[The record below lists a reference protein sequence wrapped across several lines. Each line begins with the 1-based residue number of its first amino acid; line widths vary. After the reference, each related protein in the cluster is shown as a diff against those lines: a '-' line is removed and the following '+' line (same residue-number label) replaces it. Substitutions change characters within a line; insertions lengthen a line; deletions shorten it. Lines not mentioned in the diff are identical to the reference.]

1 MSTISY
7 AFWYGLAFVRSFS
20 FARIRN
26 LMHLRIT
33 FILSRVFKIH
43 NFSSF
48 PSSVSIEPT
57 NTCNLQCPE
66 CPTGNKTS
74 PIPKGNMGR
83 ETFERIIT
91 EIQKHTFFINLYFQ
105 GEPFLHPDMCL
116 FISRAHQLRM
126 MTSTSTNAHFITEK
140 NAEDIVR
147 SGLTHIIISLDGFD
161 QQSYEV
167 YRKKGDFN
175 AVVAGLHD
183 LSSAK
188 KKLKSKY
195 PLIEVQCL
203 LFKHTEQFGSALK
216 QIAYSHGA
224 DRVVFKTAQFYSAE
238 NMHMMPVQKKNSRY
252 IYNQEKQTLELRKK
266 PKNKCWRMWS
276 SVVFTWN
283 GTVLPCCFD
292 KYNSYAYG
300 TIEQSSLQSILTSKQ
315 TRNFKQQVH
324 TNRSVFSI
332 CRNCTS

>member
-7 AFWYGLAFVRSFS
+7 TFWYGWAFVRSLS
-20 FARIRN
+20 LARIRN
-26 LMHLRIT
+26 LVHLRIT
-33 FILSRVFKIH
+33 FILSRVLKKHI
-43 NFSSF
+43 FSSF

-74 PIPKGNMGR
+74 AIQKGCMSK
-83 ETFERIIT
+83 ETFERILAEVKT
-91 EIQKHTFFINLYFQ
+91 HTFFINLYFQ

-116 FISRAHQLRM
+116 FISRAHQLHM
-126 MTSTSTNAHFITEK
+126 MSSTSTNAHYITEK

-147 SGLTHIIISLDGFD
+147 SGLTHIIVSLDGFD

-175 AVVAGLHD
+175 AVVSGLQV
-183 LSSAK
+183 LSTAK
-188 KKLKSKY
+188 QKLKSKY

-203 LFKHTEQFGSALK
+203 LFKHTEQHK
-216 QIAYSHGA
+216 QELQELGYNNGA
-224 DRVVFKTAQFYSAE
+224 DKVVFKTAQFYSAE
-238 NMHMMPVQKKNSRY
+238 NMYMMPVQKNNSRY
-252 IYNQEKQTLELRKK
+252 IFNQEKQTLELRKK

-315 TRNFKQQVH
+315 ARRFKQQVH
-324 TNRSVFSI
+324 TNRTVFSI